1 MDDSVTGNMSSPPKN
16 GTNASAEQNIDK
28 RSSDEY
34 EIVDNDLSTLEASM
48 EHCNAFAETR
58 DKPEASNESSKNTA
72 HDLGVTLQKQETE
85 KQSEVRQIESLQMN
99 RSSVGGFL
107 PPEYKRGRRNRT
119 KDEPETM
126 FDQRIRTALLVRFKN
141 DHF

>member
-1 MDDSVTGNMSSPPKN
+1 MDCVTGNKSSPPKN
-16 GTNASAEQNIDK
+16 NTNEPAEQNIDK
-28 RSSDEY
+28 HSSDEY
-34 EIVDNDLSTLEASM
+34 EIIDNDLSTLEASV
-48 EHCNAFAETR
+48 EHCNAFAKTR

-72 HDLGVTLQKQETE
+72 HDLDVTLQKQATE
-85 KQSEVRQIESLQMN
+85 KQSEVDQIQSLQMN